1 MFLMAVA
8 WATATGAEIV
18 RDIPYAPENGRFGL
32 GDLYLPDTVDL
43 NTPVVLLIH
52 GGGWTGL
59 DRESVRGIAEFF
71 REKLGCAVYSIEYR
85 LARKGGNR
93 WPACGDDCIKA
104 ANWLFSKGFR
114 KHAGFMPKKI
124 YICGG
129 SAGGHLALWTLVN
142 LPPEKVAGCISISSI
157 GDPVPDFRKHVGRY
171 RRLFGEG
178 VKEDD
183 LAAMNPVLKIK
194 AGTAP
199 VLCTHASGDKVVPIS
214 SHRAFADAYR
224 AAGNDCTFFEY
235 PCDIREGLTGH
246 CLWIPKT
253 SPRRLIPELESQ
265 IVAFMKAQKPS
276 STKTLYSKFLS
287 PPDSTKPWCYW
298 YWVNGNVDCE
308 TITADLESMKEVG
321 FGGVLLLDPRGYDK
335 VVQKPPVK
343 LAFGSPEWRKMVVFA
358 VQECTR
364 LGLEFTMN
372 LSDCGGSL
380 KGPWKTGADCPKR
393 LVCGVNVTDVP
404 ADYEHYR
411 DITTMKVT
419 VPSNA
424 VVRSGWRNA
433 GGVVNRWA
441 QDGDEATVQLL
452 PPGSLGGREVTLRFG
467 YCAIPNREFDVD
479 VIDASAVERH
489 FNRVTGDL
497 FRELG
502 SHVGTT
508 FTHVY
513 SVSWEGAIPTWTAR
527 MEEHF
532 LNRTGYELRA
542 HLPSLA
548 GFGDNPKVVTDYR
561 RVRNDL
567 FRECF
572 YGTVRRLAHARGVK
586 MYSESGGPWNRSPSV
601 FKEADQLAFLGMNDM
616 PQGEFWPVCPAH
628 HSDFAHNVPAAN
640 AARIYGLPRASAEAF
655 THMHYHWDQWPAK
668 LKRSA
673 DDAFVDGINHFV
685 WHTFTC
691 SPKEFGKPGIEYF
704 AGTHINRNV
713 TWHRQSKAFITYL
726 ARCQAMLQAGKPVVD
741 IAVYAGRNPYRHW
754 GRYRSIPW
762 DGATIAI
769 PRGYNYDILNDEK
782 IGLKDSYAAFV
793 DATANPVSW
802 PDLPPPDFEGD
813 FNEVIHRRTAD
824 GTDIYF
830 VTTSGKGRGSIT
842 FRVAGKVCEFWDP
855 VTGNRRIAHEAKVTP
870 DGRTKVALKFPP
882 DGSIFVVFRPKE
894 SHDSN
899 TRNECCAVPPVM
911 EYPLLE
917 EAMAIEGPW
926 QVRLGDGSFDRLGDW
941 TKSEDPAVRYFSGTA
956 SYTTQFNLGQAS
968 GKDRLLMLGTVAGG
982 LAEVFVNGTDCGVVW
997 CAPWFVKVPAEAL
1010 RQGVNSLEVRVTN
1023 TWRNRL
1029 IGDCLLPAE
1038 QRITE
1043 SCLKYKTGPL
1053 NSVYGDVHFRSPASG
1068 YSANDTLTSCGL
1080 YGPVALH

>member
-8 WATATGAEIV
+8 CATATGAEIV
-18 RDIPYAPENGRFGL
+18 RDIPYAPENGKFGL
-32 GDLYLPDTVDL
+32 GDWYLPKSSSPE
-43 NTPVVLLIH
+43 TPVVLTIH
-52 GGGWTGL
+52 GGGWKTL
-59 DRESVRGIAEFF
+59 DRASWSGVAEFLW
-71 REKLGCAVYSIEYR
+71 KDLGCHVFNIEYR
-85 LARKGGNR
+85 LANSRNR
-93 WPACGDDCIKA
+93 WPACGDDCVKA
-104 ANWLFSKGFR
+104 ANWLFSEEFSKI
-114 KHAGFMPKKI
+114 AGFSPDKI

-129 SAGGHLALWTLVN
+129 SAGGHLALWTSMS
-142 LPPEKVAGCISISSI
+142 LPVEKVAGCISISSVA
-157 GDPVPDFRKHVGRY
+157 DPLPDFKVHSSRY
-171 RRLFGEG
+171 TFLFGEN
-178 VKEDD
+178 VSQANLDS
-183 LAAMNPVLKIK
+183 MNPVLKIK
-194 AGTAP
+194 SGMAP

-235 PCDIREGLTGH
+235 PCDIREDLTGH

-265 IVAFMKAQKPS
+265 IAAFMKAQKPS
-276 STKTLYSKFLS
+276 STKTLYSKFLC
-287 PPDSTKPWCYW
+287 PPNSAKPWCYW
-298 YWVNGNVDCE
+298 YWVNGNVDRE

-321 FGGVLLLDPRGYDK
+321 FGGVLLVDPRGYDK
-335 VVQKPPVK
+335 VMHKPPVK
-343 LAFGSPEWRKMVVFA
+343 LAFGSPEWRQMVAFA
-358 VQECTR
+358 VQECAR

-441 QDGDEATVQLL
+441 QDGDESAVQLL

-502 SHVGTT
+502 PHVGTT

-532 LNRTGYELRA
+532 RNRTGYELRA

-601 FKEADQLAFLGMNDM
+601 FKESDQLAFLGMNDM

-628 HSDFAHNVPAAN
+628 HTDFAHNVPAAN
-640 AARIYGLPRASAEAF
+640 AARIYGLPRASTEAF

-691 SPKEFGKPGIEYF
+691 SPAEFGKPGIEYF

-713 TWHRQSKAFITYL
+713 TWHRQSKAFITYI

-741 IAVYAGRNPYRHW
+741 IAVYVGRNPYRHW
-754 GRYRSIPW
+754 GRYRSLPW

-782 IGLKDSYAAFV
+782 LGLKDGYAAFI

-802 PDLPPPDFEGD
+802 PTLPPPDFEGD
-813 FNEVIHRRTAD
+813 FNDVIHRRTAD

-830 VTTSGKGRGSIT
+830 VTTSGKGVGHVT

-855 VTGNRRIAHEAKVTP
+855 VTGNRRVADEAKGTP
-870 DGRTKVALKFPP
+870 DGRTKVPLKFPQ
-882 DGSIFVVFRPKE
+882 DGSIFVVFRPANSRAFEARKL
-894 SHDSN
+894 DA
-899 TRNECCAVPPVM
+899 AVPPVM
-911 EYPLLE
+911 KYPPLKE
-917 EAMAIEGPW
+917 SVAIEGPW
-926 QVRLGDGSFDRLGDW
+926 CVRLGERTFDRLGDW
-941 TKSEDPAVRYFSGTA
+941 TKSDEPAVRYFSGTA
-956 SYTTQFNLGQAS
+956 SYTAQFKLDEPSKG
-968 GKDRLLMLGTVAGG
+968 DRLLMLGTVAGG
-982 LAEVFVNGTDCGVVW
+982 LAEVFVNGTDCGIVW
-997 CAPWFVKVPAEAL
+997 CAPWYAKVPAGVL

-1038 QRITE
+1038 QRITK
-1043 SCLKYKTGPL
+1043 SCLEYKSGPQ
-1053 NSVYGDVHFRSPASG
+1053 NNECGSVHFRRPASG
-1068 YSANDTLTSCGL
+1068 YSVNDTLTSCGL
-1080 YGPVALH
+1080 YGPVALR